1 MKKTF
6 VSVMAAVLA
15 LIMVLSFA
23 ACGTNREKPVPPA
36 AKESTTAG
44 SESGTGRRTDPTR
57 GDPV

>member
-23 ACGTNREKPVPPA
+23 ACGTKPG
-36 AKESTTAG
+36 ETGTTG
-44 SESGTGRRTDPTR
+44 SKGIRHCR
-57 GDPV
+57 